1 MRDFGSWFSEQGK
14 GETEEIDDTIWLECH
29 CGKWETVSRAAFE
42 NGDTG
47 WYSED
52 PDSGKGLCGG
62 SQFCTP

>member
-1 MRDFGSWFSEQGK
+1 MKDFGAWFAEQGK
-14 GETEEIDDTIWLECH
+14 AEEEDGEIYLRCR
-29 CGKWETVSRAAFE
+29 CGKSEVVSLKAYE

-52 PDSGKGLCGG
+52 PDSGVGLCG